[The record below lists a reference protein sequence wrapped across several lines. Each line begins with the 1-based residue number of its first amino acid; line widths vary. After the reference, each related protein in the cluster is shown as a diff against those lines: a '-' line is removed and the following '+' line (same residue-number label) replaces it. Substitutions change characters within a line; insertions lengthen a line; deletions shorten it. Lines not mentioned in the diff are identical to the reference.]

1 LNFQFLKNK
10 LETNMNQE
18 EINDELTKFA
28 DNLDQLLSIGNML
41 DSDEKLSSI
50 QIKEKYLKRIN

>member
-1 LNFQFLKNK
+1 
-10 LETNMNQE
+10 MNQE